1 MKWQQDHHLSQPSKQ
16 SISPSA
22 PNAAFI
28 IEYTYMCVY
37 LENNCKRAAATNA
50 PSKNFQL
57 HCLQLAMLHAL
68 FPIHGFCSHH
78 FFSLLIFCIYIHIY
92 ICIYCICSYMQLHC
106 LSIASYLVDESVV
119 GETHRTMFQNT
130 HSCHFRFTIT

>member
-1 MKWQQDHHLSQPSKQ
+1 MREKAKENQQLCVLIYLSIHS
-16 SISPSA
+16 
-22 PNAAFI
+22 
-28 IEYTYMCVY
+28 YTYMCVY

-78 FFSLLIFCIYIHIY
+78 FFSLLIFVSIYIY
-92 ICIYCICSYMQLHC
+92 TYVYTVSVVTCALYC

-119 GETHRTMFQNT
+119 GETHQTMF
-130 HSCHFRFTIT
+130 